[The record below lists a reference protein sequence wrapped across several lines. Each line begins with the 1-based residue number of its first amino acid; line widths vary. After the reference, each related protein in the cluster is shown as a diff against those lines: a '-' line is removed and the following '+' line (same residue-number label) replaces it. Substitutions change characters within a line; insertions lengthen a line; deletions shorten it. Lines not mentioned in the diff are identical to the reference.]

1 MKTHLKTIVV
11 LIILLAYTGILS
23 AQDTSDVKKPSKE
36 VFLRS
41 MNAFP
46 SFKKVTEWFFYQYK
60 ATDENNTIRFAKD
73 PRGWYV
79 YEIKPSEP
87 NFVLNK
93 QQIWSLNKLAYR
105 KTNYQTIENKE
116 EAFKNLQKH
125 IRQGQS
131 RLYKIHPFY
140 GYNGWDR
147 DVIHNMKDYKNLP
160 DSMIYGLARAY
171 SNYALTAIRHQYEYT
186 KTEHEPA
193 GYEKIS
199 AERLDIFMDNM
210 NKSIENYKK
219 LVSQNPNFQT
229 IVGPANIKMN
239 NELMF
244 AWHNLL
250 SVKEPRHA
258 QKYFDQV
265 NYDTFTLTTAK
276 NYLHSVSPNGILFTN
291 GDNDTYPLWYLQK
304 KENFRKDVSI
314 INVSLLNTG
323 WYVAM
328 TRQQL
333 EDQGKP
339 GLISFYE
346 SDFKNDNF
354 SVVYFFQ
361 DKAAKQYLFLDDVI
375 SFIQSGKSEVN
386 VPSGQK
392 VRSMPANKFKLK
404 LSKGTLLEHYDLSDE
419 YKTKIS
425 NILEWTSDRSY
436 YLRSELLIFDILANN
451 KWRYPLQFSI
461 TMSDRFYMGMDNY
474 IHLQGLSYKLIPVEH
489 SKENKTPNNY
499 YINAPVSYDLM
510 KNQFSYEGIQSVDST
525 NSFADRI
532 IQNLRVNTASV
543 ASVLMTRNEKD
554 SAKMLLDYVNDKI
567 PESKFPFSYYNLSHA
582 ELYLQLEEKEKALK
596 IMDAIT
602 RQHMRKLKKLHK
614 TPANDPLVDSAQREI
629 RRSRFILDQ
638 ITELCTMYD
647 FDERAQKISDFQS
660 KMSH

>member
-1 MKTHLKTIVV
+1 MKVFLKTI
-11 LIILLAYTGILS
+11 LALLFFAYSGHMIG
-23 AQDTSDVKKPSKE
+23 QDTTGTKKPSKE
-36 VFLRS
+36 VFVKS
-41 MNAFP
+41 MQAFP
-46 SFKKVTEWFFYQYK
+46 SFEKVTEWFFSQYK
-60 ATDENNTIRFAKD
+60 ASNENYMIRFAKD

-87 NFVLNK
+87 NFVYNK

-105 KTNYQTIENKE
+105 KTNYQPVENKE
-116 EAFKNLQKH
+116 EARKNLQKH

-160 DSMIYGLARAY
+160 DSMLYGLARAY
-171 SNYALTAIRHQYEYT
+171 SNYALTSIRHQYEYT
-186 KTEHEPA
+186 KSEHKPA

-199 AERLDIFMDNM
+199 TERLNLFMDNM
-210 NKSIENYKK
+210 DKSIENYKK
-219 LVSQNPNFQT
+219 LVSQNPGFQT

-250 SVKEPRHA
+250 SVKEPEHA

-265 NYDTFTLTTAK
+265 NYDPFLISTAK
-276 NYLHSVSPNGILFTN
+276 NYLHSVSANGILFTY

-304 KENFRKDVSI
+304 KENFRKDVSV

-328 TRQQL
+328 TKEQIK
-333 EDQGKP
+333 EQGKTD
-339 GLISFYE
+339 LISFYE
-346 SDFKNDNF
+346 ADFKNDNI

-361 DKAAKQYLFLDDVI
+361 DHAAKQYLFLNDVI

-386 VPSGQK
+386 VPSGQT
-392 VRSMPANKFKLK
+392 VLSMPTNKFKLK
-404 LSKGTLLEHYDLSDE
+404 VSKENLLKHYDLSEE
-419 YKTKIS
+419 YSKKFV
-425 NILEWTSDRSY
+425 NNLEWTLDRNY
-436 YLRSELLIFDILANN
+436 YMRSELLLFDILANN
-451 KWRYPLQFSI
+451 NWRFPIHFSI
-461 TMSDRFYMGMDNY
+461 TMSDKFYMGLDNY
-474 IHLQGLSYKLIPVEH
+474 IYLQGLGYKLLPIEPSE
-489 SKENKTPNNY
+489 ETNTPQNY
-499 YINAPVSYDLM
+499 HINAPVSYDLM
-510 KNQFSYEGIQSVDST
+510 KNQFFYDAINSMDSANT
-525 NSFADRI
+525 FADRI

-554 SAKMLLDYVNDKI
+554 SAKMLLDFINDKI
-567 PESKFPFSYYNLSHA
+567 PESKFPYSYYNLSHA
-582 ELYLQLEEKEKALK
+582 ELYLQLEEKEKALI

-602 RQHMRKLKKLHK
+602 RKHMRKLKKLHK

-629 RRSRFILDQ
+629 RRSQFILDQ
-638 ITELCTMYD
+638 ITELCTKHD
-647 FDERAQKISDFQS
+647 LDERAQKISDFQA